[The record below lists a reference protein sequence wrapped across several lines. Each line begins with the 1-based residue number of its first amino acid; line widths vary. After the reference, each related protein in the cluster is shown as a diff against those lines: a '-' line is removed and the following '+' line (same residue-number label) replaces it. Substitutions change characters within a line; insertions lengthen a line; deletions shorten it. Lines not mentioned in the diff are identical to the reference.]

1 MYTVGIVTLSDKGFR
16 GEREDISGK
25 KIMELLPEDR
35 YQVNSYKILPDEKE
49 QIDRKSVV

>member
-25 KIMELLPEDR
+25 KIMELLD
-35 YQVNSYKILPDEKE
+35 YQWMVLM
-49 QIDRKSVV
+49 RH